1 MTAVQMINF
10 ARKFSVAYSAAMQPL
25 REELH
30 MPQAA
35 ADILL
40 FLSSNPT
47 YHTAGDICRIKTL
60 KKGIVSLHVDRLVQ
74 EGYLQRRSEEGDRR
88 KCRLVCT
95 EKATPLIEEGRARL
109 ERFYEAAVEGLSA
122 AELETFRRCLE
133 TIENNMERLGR
144 KEADAP
150 PEKGETY
157 D

>member
-10 ARKFSVAYSAAMQPL
+10 ARKFNVAYSAAMQPL

-74 EGYLQRRSEEGDRR
+74 EGYLQRRSEEGKTKR
-88 KCRLVCT
+88 
-95 EKATPLIEEGRARL
+95 
-109 ERFYEAAVEGLSA
+109 
-122 AELETFRRCLE
+122 
-133 TIENNMERLGR
+133 
-144 KEADAP
+144 
-150 PEKGETY
+150 
-157 D
+157 

>member
-1 MTAVQMINF
+1 M
-10 ARKFSVAYSAAMQPL
+10 
-25 REELH
+25 
-30 MPQAA
+30 
-35 ADILL
+35 
-40 FLSSNPT
+40 
-47 YHTAGDICRIKTL
+47 
-60 KKGIVSLHVDRLVQ
+60 Q

>member
-10 ARKFSVAYSAAMQPL
+10 ARKFNVAYSAAMQPL

-40 FLSSNPT
+40 FLSSNPA

-95 EKATPLIEEGRARL
+95 EKAAPLIEEGRARL

>member
-10 ARKFSVAYSAAMQPL
+10 ARKFNVAYSAAMQPL

-122 AELETFRRCLE
+122 AELETLRRCLE

-150 PEKGETY
+150 PEKGETH